1 MVDLI
6 ISMVLSM
13 GRVPGAIW
21 LTFCMH
27 TGKICEKFWP
37 GMIVSFVQCSTILR
51 ILMSVF
57 TMRKCIY
64 LEALVGIANLL
75 CAALNMEM
83 MCLYLRWPCI
93 GSLIIVKS
101 LHHNYSWL
109 SERSE

>member
-75 CAALNMEM
+75 CACAKHGNDVSLSTVALYRK
-83 MCLYLRWPCI
+83 LD
-93 GSLIIVKS
+93 
-101 LHHNYSWL
+101 YSQVTA
-109 SERSE
+109 S